1 MFPTKLLIICTLSLI
16 ILLLVP
22 APVRA
27 AVLLNEISPA
37 TNPEWIELY
46 NDGDTLIDLTG
57 FLLEDGNTNHTD
69 DLVLSGSLASH
80 SYGVFFHN
88 EGWLNNGGDTL
99 KLYDNATPS
108 ANIIDQYTYGSLTAE
123 KSVFRS
129 PNGSE
134 NWVTGFPTQNASNP
148 APSPSPSPSPTPSPT
163 PTPTPTPTP
172 IPSPTP
178 PPSPK
183 PSLKPS
189 PLSSPSLKLE
199 ETGTIAGQ
207 TIDINLSA
215 FGASASPS
223 PSISSKPTLN
233 RSRAKTALISGA
245 GLVLISLAGF
255 FGYRRTHQSTHP
267 DV

>member
-163 PTPTPTPTP
+163 PTPTPTP

>member
-148 APSPSPSPSPTPSPT
+148 APSPSPSPSPTPS
-163 PTPTPTPTP
+163 
-172 IPSPTP
+172 
-178 PPSPK
+178 
-183 PSLKPS
+183 LKPS

-215 FGASASPS
+215 FGALLHPPQSLPNP
-223 PSISSKPTLN
+223 PSI
-233 RSRAKTALISGA
+233 
-245 GLVLISLAGF
+245 
-255 FGYRRTHQSTHP
+255 
-267 DV
+267 